1 MAGWTN
7 AFGLRLG
14 PAPRGSAYRIIGL
27 HFAFAALIHTTSA
40 RAARRTRAPALVSPH
55 RHCARPTVG
64 LNGSRPRAAVALV
77 AVTHRCPRTAVQR
90 TIPVVS
96 LPEAEALA

>member
-1 MAGWTN
+1 VHLGFGWVRRP
-7 AFGLRLG
+7 GG
-14 PAPRGSAYRIIGL
+14 PRIIGL

-90 TIPVVS
+90 RTIPVVS